1 MGRPEG
7 PTAAGAWSPE
17 WSAEAVVAVVA
28 VVAVLCLRGCLRVLS
43 GVQFYAG

>member
-28 VVAVLCLRGCLRVLS
+28 VLCLRGCLRVLS